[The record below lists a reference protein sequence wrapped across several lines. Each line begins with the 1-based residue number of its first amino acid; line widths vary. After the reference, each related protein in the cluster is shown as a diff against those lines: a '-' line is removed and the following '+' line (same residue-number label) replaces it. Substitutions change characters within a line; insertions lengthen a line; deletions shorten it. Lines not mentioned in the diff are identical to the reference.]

1 MTPIIDKLVNEN
13 LIIRSLDK
21 RDRRVILL
29 ETTDKC
35 AIFLKNAEDSLK
47 LVISKK
53 ISNLNDDDLYKL
65 SNAVDDLL
73 DVTKKFLT

>member
-1 MTPIIDKLVNEN
+1 MKIQVYQY
-13 LIIRSLDK
+13 
-21 RDRRVILL
+21 
-29 ETTDKC
+29 
-35 AIFLKNAEDSLK
+35 LK